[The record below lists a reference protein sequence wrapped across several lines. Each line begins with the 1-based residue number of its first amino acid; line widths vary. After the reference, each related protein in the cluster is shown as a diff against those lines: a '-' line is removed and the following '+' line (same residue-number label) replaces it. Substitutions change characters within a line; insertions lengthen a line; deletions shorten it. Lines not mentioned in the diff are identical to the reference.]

1 MVSSSVR
8 SVVVRLRAEMGAFK
22 KEWDGGTDSVRGTA
36 RALEDAKNKSNE
48 TEKATDKTGTAVG
61 RLTEKV
67 VNNRQAWDQVGSS
80 FLRQGAA
87 LVGLS
92 ALVTKAA
99 MDWETAWAGVTK
111 TVDGTDTQMA
121 GLEDD
126 LRSLTKELPAT
137 HQEIAAVA
145 EAAGQLGVAREDI
158 ALFTRT
164 MVDLSET
171 TDLTADT
178 AATSIAQ
185 LTNVMKTAPGDVDN
199 LASALVALGNDGA
212 STESQIIQMAQRIAG
227 AAAVVGLTESNVL
240 ALANALASS
249 GIEVEA
255 GGSAIS
261 AVLIDIDKAVKT
273 NSASLMTWAEVA
285 GTSAEEFAARWQ
297 ADPATALA
305 DFTEG
310 LGKINEEGGNVF
322 GVLDALGQS
331 DIRVTRALLNM
342 AASGDMLRQSL
353 KLGDQAWE
361 ENTALAEEAAKRYD
375 TTAAQAS
382 IAWNNIKDNA
392 IDAGQGML
400 PVISTISDGV
410 IRLADVFG
418 ALPGPVQGSL
428 GLIAGVGGVGL
439 VAAGGLMKLVGTAV
453 DLRDAFD
460 QLDASNSVI
469 ATGVGKVG
477 RVATA
482 TAVALL
488 ALKGASMLGEDD
500 NVASVAKYTQALVNL
515 QAGASRAKP
524 ELDALFT
531 FDGYRSWLTFGTE
544 VSTGVD
550 GIADAFDRLDE
561 NKLETFTRKLTP
573 WKDGFD
579 NATAAFGQLDNALA
593 SMAQSGSAD
602 EAADLLRKVADQ
614 ADITGTQLLEQLP
627 QYADVA
633 EGLRQEAAAARDAF
647 REAGEGSDYLT
658 VRLSEL
664 GPSAEEAQAAL
675 DEMRQQTEDAAMAF
689 FDLSEKISPE
699 ELGFQ
704 DWIKQLED
712 MANAQEDWAD
722 NLIKAT
728 ARGVDQ
734 GVIEKFEEMGVE
746 GAARLAELADAS
758 DEEIARVNEAFVS
771 STVTAS
777 DLSAA
782 LDTIPGFIL
791 TEFTSLGGEGA
802 VEQAAQLAAEYDL
815 VPTDVQTIL
824 EAMDW
829 ATEDIDAVMARM
841 IELNQTVAAPTA
853 LLDDLATDPLGV
865 LALQLAGV
873 DTTTAAPDAILNDSA
888 TGPVTQLGRYL
899 LDLDGQSATVSIE
912 ARLTGLASSL
922 AGPGG
927 SQAVLNL
934 FGQQKADGGEI
945 HGVGG
950 PRDDANLVLAS
961 KGEHMWTAAEVNAM
975 GGQQEMYQLRARV
988 RSGWRPRFE
997 VGGAVSDAWN
1007 HSYRAAAAG
1016 LSAPAG
1022 GTSVVVQG
1030 APVELGDL
1038 VARMD
1043 SGQMQDFAH
1052 TVGDYVLSA
1061 SANITDAALAQQGRA
1076 QAASRTTRGVNS

>member
-1 MVSSSVR
+1 MASSVR
-8 SVVVRLRAEMGAFK
+8 SVIVRLRAEMGAFK

-36 RALEDAKNKSNE
+36 RALEEARKKATE
-48 TEKATDKTGTAVG
+48 TEQATDKTGTAVG
-61 RLTEKV
+61 KLTEKV
-67 VNNRQAWDQVGSS
+67 VNNRQAWDEVGSS

-99 MDWETAWAGVTK
+99 MDWESAWAGVTK
-111 TVDGTDTQMA
+111 TVDGTDAQMV
-121 GLEDD
+121 GLEGD
-126 LRSLTKELPAT
+126 LRSLAKELPAT

-164 MVDLSET
+164 MIDLSET

-227 AAAVVGLTESNVL
+227 AAEVVGLSEANVL

-273 NSASLMTWAEVA
+273 NSTTLTDWAKVA
-285 GTSAEEFAARWQ
+285 GLSAEEFAARWQ

-342 AASGDMLRQSL
+342 AASGDMLRESL
-353 KLGDQAWE
+353 ALGDRAWE

-428 GLIAGVGGVGL
+428 GVLAGVGGVGL
-439 VAAGGLMKLVGTAV
+439 IAAGGMMKLIGSAI
-453 DLRDAFD
+453 DLKDAFGK
-460 QLDASNSVI
+460 LDASNSRISRGI
-469 ATGVGKVG
+469 ATAGKVAGVAAVALTALQLAAQFRDDTVASVEAFTGAILELDGVTSNSSISNELEALAETDTGLLAGQLGNVASALMEVNSNSQGLGKVG
-477 RVATA
+477 NDIAGVFGFDDKKSANSLA
-482 TAVALL
+482 AIDSALTSL
-488 ALKGASMLGEDD
+488 VGSGNLDEAS
-500 NVASVAKYTQALVNL
+500 
-515 QAGASRAKP
+515 AGFDYLASRGELVGVSQERLTELLP
-524 ELDALFT
+524 EYTAALDDLANQQT
-531 FDGYRSWLTFGTE
+531 LT
-544 VSTGVD
+544 
-550 GIADAFDRLDE
+550 A
-561 NKLETFTRKLTP
+561 
-573 WKDGFD
+573 DGF
-579 NATAAFGQLDNALA
+579 N
-593 SMAQSGSAD
+593 
-602 EAADLLRKVADQ
+602 EAAD
-614 ADITGTQLLEQLP
+614 
-627 QYADVA
+627 
-633 EGLRQEAAAARDAF
+633 
-647 REAGEGSDYLT
+647 GSDYLAI
-658 VRLSEL
+658 RLSEL

-675 DEMRQQTEDAAMAF
+675 DQMRQQTEDAAMAF

-704 DWIKQLED
+704 DWIAQLEE

-746 GAARLAELADAS
+746 GAARLAELANAS
-758 DEEIARVNEAFVS
+758 DEEIARVNAAFGSGVIT
-771 STVTAS
+771 ST

-782 LDTIPGFIL
+782 LDTIPDFVL
-791 TEFTSLGGEGA
+791 TEFSTLGGDTA
-802 VEQAAQLAAEYDL
+802 VEDAAQLAFEYGL

-829 ATEDIDAVMARM
+829 ATEDIQAVLQRM
-841 IELNQTVAAPTA
+841 MDLNQSVAAPTA
-853 LLDDLATDPLGV
+853 ILTDLATDPLG
-865 LALQLAGV
+865 LIMLNLAGI
-873 DTTTAAPDAILNDSA
+873 DTFTANPAAFLTDLISGAIGTIQQRLA
-888 TGPVTQLGRYL
+888 
-899 LDLDGQSATVSIE
+899 DLDGSSATVTIRQQIVGG
-912 ARLTGLASSL
+912 ALAAV
-922 AGPGG
+922 AGVV
-927 SQAVLNL
+927 QER
-934 FGQQKADGGEI
+934 ADGGEI

-950 PRDDANLVLAS
+950 PRDDANLVAAS
-961 KGEHMWTAAEVNAM
+961 KGEHMWTAAEVNAL
-975 GGQQEMYQLRARV
+975 GGQQEMYQLRAQV

-997 VGGAVSDAWN
+997 VGGAISDAWDQ
-1007 HSYRAAAAG
+1007 SYRTAAASM
-1016 LSAPAG
+1016 SAPASS
-1022 GTSVVVQG
+1022 TVVVRGSGASSTGSDPAAVAAAMRDGAEEGVIAGFARFGVMPGMDLRLEMQG
-1030 APVELGDL
+1030 
-1038 VARMD
+1038 
-1043 SGQMQDFAH
+1043 
-1052 TVGDYVLSA
+1052 
-1061 SANITDAALAQQGRA
+1061 
-1076 QAASRTTRGVNS
+1076 